1 MKKIALIGL
10 GNIGL
15 MYDLER
21 SNSYILTYAKAIHK
35 LKNIKFVGAVDIDK
49 KKRSLFEKKYKIT
62 AFKSLSEL
70 FLNSLPDILI
80 ISTPTKLISI
90 LLNN

>member
-1 MKKIALIGL
+1 MKKKIALIGL

-15 MYDLER
+15 IYDLER

-49 KKRSLFEKKYKIT
+49 KKRSLFEKNIR
-62 AFKSLSEL
+62 
-70 FLNSLPDILI
+70 
-80 ISTPTKLISI
+80 
-90 LLNN
+90 

>member
-21 SNSYILTYAKAIHK
+21 SNSYILTYAKA
-35 LKNIKFVGAVDIDK
+35 
-49 KKRSLFEKKYKIT
+49 
-62 AFKSLSEL
+62 
-70 FLNSLPDILI
+70 P
-80 ISTPTKLISI
+80 
-90 LLNN
+90 

>member
-1 MKKIALIGL
+1 
-10 GNIGL
+10 

-49 KKRSLFEKKYKIT
+49 KKDHYLKKNIR
-62 AFKSLSEL
+62 
-70 FLNSLPDILI
+70 
-80 ISTPTKLISI
+80 
-90 LLNN
+90 